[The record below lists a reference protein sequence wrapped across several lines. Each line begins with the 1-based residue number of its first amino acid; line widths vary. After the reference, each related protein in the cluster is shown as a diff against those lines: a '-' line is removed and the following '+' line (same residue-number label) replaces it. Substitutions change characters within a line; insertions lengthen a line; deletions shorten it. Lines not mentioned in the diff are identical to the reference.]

1 MTERSG
7 TIAFVG
13 QSRDLPRLAQLAAA
27 RVPAWRIVDAD
38 TMTDPAAVDVVVS
51 WRPAPGSL
59 DLFSNLKLVH
69 SIGAG
74 ADNIL
79 AYPGLPAV
87 HVCRIVDPD
96 LADSMAQYVL
106 WGALHFHR
114 QFDTMLRDQ
123 ASKTWRRMVQRPA
136 SQCNVG
142 IMGVGV
148 LGAHVATLL
157 SQAGFRVSGWS
168 RSAKSVP
175 TVAMYHGAA
184 QRDAFLAQVDTLV
197 CLLPLTPDTA
207 GILDRHVFDIL
218 PHGATLI
225 HCGRGAHLNAEDLQ
239 ATLQSGRLRGALV
252 DVFPQEPL
260 PGTDPLWNAPNLI
273 VTPHIAAVAND
284 EAIVGQV
291 LDNVR
296 RLDAGLPLH
305 AAVDPTRG
313 Y

>member
-1 MTERSG
+1 MTPRTG

-13 QSRDLPRLAQLAAA
+13 QSRDLPRLAQLAADRA
-27 RVPAWRIVDAD
+27 PAWRIVGAEALG
-38 TMTDPAAVDVVVS
+38 DPAAVDVVVS

-59 DLFSNLKLVH
+59 DPFTNLKLVH

-114 QFDTMLRDQ
+114 QFDAMLRDQ
-123 ASKTWRRMVQRPA
+123 AGKTWRRVLQHPA
-136 SQCNVG
+136 STCTVG

-157 SQAGFRVSGWS
+157 AHAGFRVSGWS
-168 RSAKSVP
+168 RSEKSLP
-175 TVAMYHGAA
+175 NVAMYHGQA
-184 QRDAFLAQVDTLV
+184 QRDAFLAQVDILV
-197 CLLPLTPDTA
+197 CLLPLTPDTT
-207 GILDRHVFDIL
+207 GILDREVFDAL

-225 HCGRGAHLNAEDLQ
+225 HCGRGAHLDAEDLQ
-239 ATLQSGRLRGALV
+239 TALRSGQLRGALV

-260 PGTDPLWNAPNLI
+260 PATDPLWDAPNLI